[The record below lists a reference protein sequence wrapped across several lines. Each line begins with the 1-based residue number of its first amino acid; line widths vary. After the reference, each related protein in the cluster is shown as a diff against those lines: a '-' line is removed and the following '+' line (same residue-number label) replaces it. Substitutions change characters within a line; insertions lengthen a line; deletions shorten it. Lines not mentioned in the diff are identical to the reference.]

1 MPLSVIVVYKIKIVV
16 IIVVLSLNDC
26 VLKGLER

>member
-16 IIVVLSLNDC
+16 SVVVLSLNDC